1 MNRIGELILV
11 GFTCLCLSTQVAAQ
25 VPGLAGAAVE
35 EPVEQAVAPIELKS
49 PDSEIAERLRGLFGD
64 IVGLEG
70 VQPEVRGGVV
80 VLRGATLTAA
90 EGKKAEE
97 IAGRLAGVVSVE
109 NELVTEHRVGRR
121 LQPLIDRGQE
131 FFTSALNFAPLLFV
145 ALVTF
150 VAFWMSGRVLTRS
163 TRLFSRL
170 APNAFI
176 ESLVEQA
183 VRLVFILVGLLAA
196 MSIVGAT
203 ALLSSLLGAAGLFGL
218 AVGFAV
224 RDTIENY
231 IASILLS
238 VRQPFAP
245 NDLVLIG
252 DFEGRVTR
260 LNSRATLLTT
270 LDGNEV
276 RIPNATVYKAVITN
290 FTRLPERRFEF
301 EVGVGYE
308 NELARAQAI
317 AISAAKT
324 ASGVLADP
332 APSALIHRLDAYAV
346 TILVFG
352 WIDQSTSDI
361 LKVRSETI
369 RRVKAAFD
377 ESGVSMPEPIQNVR
391 RLSDTTAAAEAET
404 GATRPQPDSV
414 ERGDTAADDTIK
426 EKVHQIRASGEED
439 LLSPH
444 APRE

>member
-1 MNRIGELILV
+1 MNRIGELILL
-11 GFTCLCLSTQVAAQ
+11 GLTCLCLSPQVAAQ
-25 VPGLAGAAVE
+25 VPGLTGAAVE
-35 EPVEQAVAPIELKS
+35 EPVEQAAPIELKS

-64 IVGLEG
+64 IVGLEN

-238 VRQPFAP
+238 VRQPFSP

-317 AISAAKT
+317 AISAAKA

-391 RLSDTTAAAEAET
+391 SLSDTTAASEAET
-404 GATRPQPDSV
+404 GGAPPQLDRV
-414 ERGDTAADDTIK
+414 VRGDTTADDTIK
-426 EKVHQIRASGEED
+426 EKVHKIRATGEED
-439 LLSPH
+439 LLSSH